1 MGLSPGPAAQQ
12 QAAPDAT
19 TDANDVSGARSNI
32 PVSISIRSS
41 DDQASASTQTPSYRD
56 TQSLVDLVRDA
67 RGDPLQE
74 LGDESA
80 RSETPEPAFAISQPS
95 HTRHPLGTTFFRK
108 FLSSPPS
115 PGVDS
120 VPMSTPRTASMKSM
134 QLSDEDGSIDEE
146 ASQAVASSAEEDDID
161 ASNGHDGLEDQ
172 YAQAAPQLIM
182 PSVTMPRRRPFTK
195 RGKDVGRLKI
205 MIAGQKGLGKT
216 SLIKSIVQ
224 ICEDIVHVDPM
235 DADAAKFAISEAGHV
250 HARAPS
256 SPRDSRSQMR
266 EIYASTR
273 AYPTWLAEAES
284 NYREL
289 SDKSV
294 LIKVGRRK
302 LTSAELEVLQHI
314 SRCSNLVPLLSQADT
329 HSEQELTDARTALAE
344 QLQEAEV
351 ECFDMPMPPVSPG
364 LASSGRRLI
373 AISSTPARDDEVIDA
388 SLLMSSGYV
397 QPLEVS
403 DLQKLTETLFDPE
416 TAARLRHSALRKLFQ
431 WKHRQAV
438 PRPLTSSNALRAA
451 QQGPHHISLPAFS
464 RRSTLPATANSVADS
479 SAPASSA
486 IWVEG
491 TMSGS
496 QNERPL
502 STSSNALQRPET
514 FSTARVRDHAQR
526 EERLAQVRLARW
538 AADLQRALHSE
549 RARFA
554 TLKQA
559 ERTAWLQERL
569 EKSIDPHTDES
580 DPAKALQKR
589 SRETGQFQ
597 RYRSSAGDP
606 LGLFEWRARLSDR
619 GVMVANVVGGAGIF
633 GAVVVWVVRTWG
645 WSSLFGG
652 GDGTGSWCWAKD
664 W

>member
-95 HTRHPLGTTFFRK
+95 HARHPLGTTFFRK

-182 PSVTMPRRRPFTK
+182 PSVTMPSRRPFTK

-273 AYPTWLAEAES
+273 A
-284 NYREL
+284 
-289 SDKSV
+289 
-294 LIKVGRRK
+294 
-302 LTSAELEVLQHI
+302 
-314 SRCSNLVPLLSQADT
+314 
-329 HSEQELTDARTALAE
+329 EQELTDARTALAE